1 MTDWHSHVLPKMDDG
16 SKSVEESV
24 ALLTAL
30 AAQGVDVVVAT
41 PHFYANDEAVEDFI
55 KRRQKSYELL
65 APRLNDNL
73 PKVLL
78 GAEVSY
84 YSGISRMES
93 LEKLKI
99 EGTNLILL
107 EMPFCRWTEYT
118 VRELLELS
126 NLGKFKIMLA
136 HVERYASFQ
145 DAAVLEKLYQSEI
158 LMQSNASFFTDF
170 FKKKKAIK
178 LLKNQKIHFIG
189 SDCHNMH
196 SRPPNLKAAY
206 AYIENKL
213 GKEILTHINENGKTF
228 SYK

>member
-24 ALLTAL
+24 ALLNEL
-30 AAQGVDVVVAT
+30 AAQGVNTVVAS
-41 PHFYANDEAVEDFI
+41 PHFYANDEAVEHFI
-55 KRRQKSYELL
+55 KRRQKAFNELL
-65 APRLNDNL
+65 PHLNNDL
-73 PKVLL
+73 PKILL

-84 YSGISRMES
+84 YSGISRMEN

-99 EGTNLILL
+99 EGTDLILL

-126 NLGKFKIMLA
+126 ASGKFKIMLA
-136 HVERYASFQ
+136 HVERYAAFL
-145 DAAVLEKLYQSEI
+145 DAAMLERLYDSEI
-158 LMQSNASFFTDF
+158 LMQSNASFFTAL
-170 FKKKKAIK
+170 FKKKKALK

-189 SDCHNMH
+189 SDCHNTH
-196 SRPPNLKAAY
+196 SRPPKFKAAY
-206 AYIENKL
+206 DYIENKL
-213 GKEILTHINENGKTF
+213 GKEFLAHINENAKTF